1 MTFKV
6 NTLKMYNRNVIEIV
20 LIIQRHRSRLFSTY
34 YPWTTVK
41 GSTSNHPKS
50 KTYWSLTEGGCLE
63 ESNHKVS
70 LPSGPDTVQK
80 IINFIASNFMQ
91 FHASYDMCS
100 SMLSVKVLHNYTCSP
115 SSIVHTEPREETTRR
130 LLAVGGLL
138 WQVPIIGLWLG
149 KFWCFE

>member
-1 MTFKV
+1 M
-6 NTLKMYNRNVIEIV
+6 
-20 LIIQRHRSRLFSTY
+20 
-34 YPWTTVK
+34 
-41 GSTSNHPKS
+41 
-50 KTYWSLTEGGCLE
+50 
-63 ESNHKVS
+63 S

-100 SMLSVKVLHNYTCSP
+100 SMLSLKSSSYTCSP

-138 WQVPIIGLWLG
+138 WQVPIIGL
-149 KFWCFE
+149 